1 MVGGEP
7 DDHPLRQEV
16 VILFMQSTGL
26 VVSDLTKHLS
36 CLESS
41 ASLMFWF
48 FGEAKLIAVVMLTNV
63 KFKLVD

>member
-26 VVSDLTKHLS
+26 VVSDLTKHLP

-41 ASLMFWF
+41 ANLMFW
-48 FGEAKLIAVVMLTNV
+48 FGEAKLLAVVMLTNV